1 MELNPNGNVKSYLEV
16 IEHELH
22 MKKNYTNEEI
32 LSIQRELDEKK
43 VQHELDGVEITSED
57 AITVLNIMSN
67 GLSKDDA
74 IDEVLNDICDVLS

>member
-1 MELNPNGNVKSYLEV
+1 
-16 IEHELH
+16 

-32 LSIQRELDEKK
+32 ISIMRVLDEKK
-43 VQHELDGVEITSED
+43 RQYELDGVEITSED

-67 GLSKDDA
+67 GLSKDEA

>member
-1 MELNPNGNVKSYLEV
+1 
-16 IEHELH
+16 
-22 MKKNYTNEEI
+22 MKKNYSNAEI

-43 VQHELDGVEITSED
+43 RQYELDGVEITPED

-67 GLSKDDA
+67 GLSKEEA

>member
-1 MELNPNGNVKSYLEV
+1 
-16 IEHELH
+16 

-43 VQHELDGVEITSED
+43 RQYELDGVEITPED

-67 GLSKDDA
+67 GLSKDEASDKVLNG
-74 IDEVLNDICDVLS
+74 ICEVLS

>member
-1 MELNPNGNVKSYLEV
+1 
-16 IEHELH
+16 
-22 MKKNYTNEEI
+22 MKAKYTNEEI

-43 VQHELDGVEITSED
+43 RQYELDGVEITPED

-67 GLSKDDA
+67 GLPKDEA

>member
-1 MELNPNGNVKSYLEV
+1 
-16 IEHELH
+16 

-32 LSIQRELDEKK
+32 LSIQKELDEKK
-43 VQHELDGVEITSED
+43 RQYELDGVEIVLED

-67 GLSKDDA
+67 GLSKDEA

>member
-1 MELNPNGNVKSYLEV
+1 
-16 IEHELH
+16 
-22 MKKNYTNEEI
+22 MKKNYSNAEI

-43 VQHELDGVEITSED
+43 RQYELDGVEITPED

-74 IDEVLNDICDVLS
+74 INEVLNDICDMLS

>member
-1 MELNPNGNVKSYLEV
+1 
-16 IEHELH
+16 
-22 MKKNYTNEEI
+22 MKKNYSNEEI

-43 VQHELDGVEITSED
+43 CQYELDGVEITPED

-67 GLSKDDA
+67 GLSKDEA

>member
-1 MELNPNGNVKSYLEV
+1 
-16 IEHELH
+16 
-22 MKKNYTNEEI
+22 MKNNYTNEEI

-43 VQHELDGVEITSED
+43 RQYELDGVEITPED

-74 IDEVLNDICDVLS
+74 IDEDLNDICDVLS

>member
-1 MELNPNGNVKSYLEV
+1 
-16 IEHELH
+16 

-43 VQHELDGVEITSED
+43 RQYELDGVEITPED

-67 GLSKDDA
+67 GLPKDEA
-74 IDEVLNDICDVLS
+74 VDEVLNDICNVLS

>member
-1 MELNPNGNVKSYLEV
+1 
-16 IEHELH
+16 

-43 VQHELDGVEITSED
+43 HQYELDGVEITPED
-57 AITVLNIMSN
+57 VITVLNIMSN
-67 GLSKDDA
+67 GLSKDEA

>member
-1 MELNPNGNVKSYLEV
+1 
-16 IEHELH
+16 

-43 VQHELDGVEITSED
+43 RQYELDGVEITPED

-67 GLSKDDA
+67 GLSKDEA
-74 IDEVLNDICDVLS
+74 IDEVLNGICEVLS

>member
-1 MELNPNGNVKSYLEV
+1 
-16 IEHELH
+16 

-43 VQHELDGVEITSED
+43 RQYELDGVEITPED

-67 GLSKDDA
+67 GLSKDEA
-74 IDEVLNDICDVLS
+74 IDEVLNDICEVLS

>member
-1 MELNPNGNVKSYLEV
+1 
-16 IEHELH
+16 
-22 MKKNYTNEEI
+22 MKKIYTNEEI

-43 VQHELDGVEITSED
+43 RQYELDGVEITPED

-67 GLSKDDA
+67 GLSKDEA

>member
-1 MELNPNGNVKSYLEV
+1 
-16 IEHELH
+16 
-22 MKKNYTNEEI
+22 MKKNYSNEEI

-43 VQHELDGVEITSED
+43 RQYELDGVEITPED

-67 GLSKDDA
+67 GLSKDDV

>member
-1 MELNPNGNVKSYLEV
+1 
-16 IEHELH
+16 
-22 MKKNYTNEEI
+22 MKTNYTNEEI

-43 VQHELDGVEITSED
+43 CQYELDGVEIVPED

-67 GLSKDDA
+67 GLPKDEA

>member
-1 MELNPNGNVKSYLEV
+1 
-16 IEHELH
+16 
-22 MKKNYTNEEI
+22 MKNNYTNEEI

-43 VQHELDGVEITSED
+43 RQYELDGVEITPED

>member
-1 MELNPNGNVKSYLEV
+1 
-16 IEHELH
+16 

-43 VQHELDGVEITSED
+43 CQYELDGVEITPED

-67 GLSKDDA
+67 GLPKDEA
-74 IDEVLNDICDVLS
+74 VDEVLNDICDVLS